1 MNGPEK
7 DVVDDKGVDV
17 YPVTSLRDPE
27 AGDEYDA
34 EKDVKVDVHTQLYD
48 GVQRKMEQ
56 RHMQMIALAGTIG
69 TGLFLN
75 SGRIIAHGGPV
86 GALLAFITTG
96 SESLFPLIAVLTRSN
111 CIRHPHVSRRD
122 GGLRSHLR
130 RLHPLRGAVGEP
142 RRRVRGR
149 LASHGAVLHQHA

>member
-1 MNGPEK
+1 MNEPEK
-7 DVVDDKGVDV
+7 DVIDDKGGADV

-27 AGDEYDA
+27 ARDEYDP

-96 SESLFPLIAVLTRSN
+96 SESPRFSERGMLT
-111 CIRHPHVSRRD
+111 
-122 GGLRSHLR
+122 
-130 RLHPLRGAVGEP
+130 
-142 RRRVRGR
+142 
-149 LASHGAVLHQHA
+149 

>member
-1 MNGPEK
+1 MADPEK
-7 DVVDDKGVDV
+7 DVIDDKTYGADLAHVE
-17 YPVTSLRDPE
+17 T
-27 AGDEYDA
+27 AGAADDL
-34 EKDVKVDVHTQLYD
+34 EKDVKVDIHTQLFD

-96 SESLFPLIAVLTRSN
+96 SKWFPATQQY
-111 CIRHPHVSRRD
+111 
-122 GGLRSHLR
+122 LRIHHNHFPPCR
-130 RLHPLRGAVGEP
+130 P
-142 RRRVRGR
+142 R
-149 LASHGAVLHQHA
+149 

>member
-1 MNGPEK
+1 MNEPDK
-7 DVVDDKGVDV
+7 DVVDDKGGADV
-17 YPVTSLRDPE
+17 YPVTSLRDAE
-27 AGDEYDA
+27 AGADDYDP

-96 SESLFPLIAVLTRSN
+96 SESRLPERAALT
-111 CIRHPHVSRRD
+111 
-122 GGLRSHLR
+122 
-130 RLHPLRGAVGEP
+130 
-142 RRRVRGR
+142 
-149 LASHGAVLHQHA
+149 

>member
-1 MNGPEK
+1 MTDPEK
-7 DVVDDKGVDV
+7 DVIDDKTGVYAV
-17 YPVTSLRDPE
+17 QSLDAEVGGDP
-27 AGDEYDA
+27 DMDP
-34 EKDVKVDVHTQLYD
+34 EKDVKIDVHTHLYD

-96 SESLFPLIAVLTRSN
+96 SEYWIGSLGCR
-111 CIRHPHVSRRD
+111 
-122 GGLRSHLR
+122 
-130 RLHPLRGAVGEP
+130 
-142 RRRVRGR
+142 
-149 LASHGAVLHQHA
+149 

>member
-1 MNGPEK
+1 MNEHEK

-96 SESLFPLIAVLTRSN
+96 SESPRFLPFNPADTKQSHTAPSCVSARWRCTLPSRAATSTSRS
-111 CIRHPHVSRRD
+111 
-122 GGLRSHLR
+122 GG
-130 RLHPLRGAVGEP
+130 
-142 RRRVRGR
+142 
-149 LASHGAVLHQHA
+149 